1 VIEIS
6 WSRIKERSRYEN
18 FLSRI
23 KERNV

>member
-6 WSRIKERSRYEN
+6 WSRIKERSRYGN